1 MKFTRDLRKYKC
13 LKNKILG
20 QVAYYASSLLK
31 YSLRIRVQHSPQYD
45 PNTQYL
51 FAFWHGKQLLPV
63 LSLSAHRGRRAV
75 LVSPSR
81 DGDLLSIWLEN
92 LGYEIIR
99 GSSRH
104 HNISALAEMMRKLK
118 AGCSLGFGIDGPI
131 GPIYKVKPGMTHMAQ
146 KFSIPI
152 IPVGSAF
159 SRQWVLEKAWDR
171 YAIPKPFSK
180 ALLYLGEPFYIKAGE
195 DLELSN
201 RVLEQKIEQAETEAL
216 RLL

>member
-1 MKFTRDLRKYKC
+1 LKYRR

-20 QVAYYASSLLK
+20 HVAYYVGLILK
-31 YSLRIRVQHSPQYD
+31 WSLRIRIQASPDYD
-45 PNTQYL
+45 PYQQYL

-63 LSLSAHRGRRAV
+63 LSLTTHRGLRAV
-75 LVSPSR
+75 LVSPSK
-81 DGDLLSIWLEN
+81 DGDILSVCLKH

-99 GSSRH
+99 GSSRDR
-104 HNISALAEMMRKLK
+104 NISALAEMMRKLK
-118 AGCSLGFGIDGPI
+118 AGYSLGFGVDGPI

-159 SRQWVLEKAWDR
+159 SKQWILEKAWDR

-180 ALLYLGEPFYIKAGE
+180 TLLYLGEPFYIKAE
-195 DLELSN
+195 DDLENSN
-201 RVLEQKIEQAETEAL
+201 RVLEQKIEQAQTEAL
-216 RLL
+216 RLLIQ